1 MASSSFG
8 RSRVGLRDD
17 LDRLQTS
24 YQEFH
29 DDEESDEDS
38 ATPPQY
44 QQTSPTYQNK
54 MTRMGLGK
62 EDKHAIMDSKGFTRP
77 SLFSPN
83 MSPSN
88 RPLGEIYGKKN
99 YNGIIHPE
107 DSPEGPP
114 HVGGTGGNV
123 IIHHVPEE
131 SKSRWS
137 HIEDLDSFFKKVYEY
152 HQRHGFTVMML
163 QVSLKFKRYM

>member
-1 MASSSFG
+1 MASSFG
-8 RSRVGLRDD
+8 RSRAGLRDD

-29 DDEESDEDS
+29 DDAEDSDEDS
-38 ATPPQY
+38 SSPPQF

-54 MTRMGLGK
+54 PRMGFGQN
-62 EDKHAIMDSKGFTRP
+62 DKPSMDSKGFSRP
-77 SLFSPN
+77 TLFSPN
-83 MSPSN
+83 MSPS

-99 YNGIIHPE
+99 YNGIMNNE
-107 DSPEGPP
+107 DSPELHAGIGP
-114 HVGGTGGNV
+114 HGTGGNV

-163 QVSLKFKRYM
+163 QVLK